1 MSSPTHDHPG
11 NGRATMQAV
20 IVERLEALRAELM
33 KGEARLRQ
41 LDEER
46 GALRDQLLRIDGAI
60 TALTQLCEQPGVVAG
75 ESAESIATDRE
86 LAGQA

>member
-1 MSSPTHDHPG
+1 MSHAAHDHSE

-46 GALRDQLLRIDGAI
+46 GVLRDQLLRIDGAI
-60 TALTQLCEQPGVVAG
+60 TALTQLCEPPGALAAD
-75 ESAESIATDRE
+75 SAAPVSTDRE
-86 LAGQA
+86 LAQA